1 MTFLLYGATGYTGQ
15 LIAEA
20 CAARGPRP
28 ILAGRKYRSFNQ
40 GFRWRTA
47 PDEQGGPERRDPPH
61 ARAITPASADPLIP
75 PITS

>member
-28 ILAGRKYRSFNQ
+28 ILAGRTEAAVK
-40 GFRWRTA
+40 A
-47 PDEQGGPERRDPPH
+47 LAEERGTRVP
-61 ARAITPASADPLIP
+61 
-75 PITS
+75 